1 MEERIG
7 ALEDLAKTQGDFN
20 RNIATM
26 LQSQEGINH
35 SVVTMLQS
43 QEEVNRNVL
52 TMLQSQDEVNR
63 TLLTML
69 RSHEEAMAEM
79 REDHRK
85 TQRLW
90 VKLAQKYG
98 WLEDIDPSEDMP

>member
-1 MEERIG
+1 MEQRIE
-7 ALEDLAKTQGDFN
+7 ALENLARMQAEFN
-20 RNIATM
+20 GNLM
-26 LQSQEGINH
+26 
-35 SVVTMLQS
+35 TMLQS

-52 TMLQSQDEVNR
+52 TMLQ
-63 TLLTML
+63 
-69 RSHEEAMAEM
+69 SHEEAMAEM

-90 VKLAQKYG
+90 VRLAQKYG

>member
-1 MEERIG
+1 
-7 ALEDLAKTQGDFN
+7 
-20 RNIATM
+20 
-26 LQSQEGINH
+26 
-35 SVVTMLQS
+35 MLQS

-52 TMLQSQDEVNR
+52 TMLQSQEEVNR
-63 TLLTML
+63 NVLTML
-69 RSHEEAMAEM
+69 QHTMTLLQSHEEAMAEM